1 MISADKH
8 ASVVVLMAHDALE
21 ATGEQSAP
29 ASLLL
34 IDAAL
39 TILVTRI
46 TDAAG
51 RREMAEMFGEYMLQ
65 QVDAV
70 TQAGGAA

>member
-1 MISADKH
+1 MNADKH
-8 ASVVVLMAHDALE
+8 ASVVALMANDALE
-21 ATGEQSAP
+21 ATEDKSAP
-29 ASLLL
+29 APLLL

-46 TDAAG
+46 PDHAG
-51 RREMAEMFGEYMLQ
+51 RRELGGMLGEYILQ

-70 TQAGGAA
+70 NAGGAA

>member
-1 MISADKH
+1 MNADKH
-8 ASVVVLMAHDALE
+8 ASVVVLMANDALE
-21 ATGEQSAP
+21 AAGEHSAP

-46 TDAAG
+46 PDPSG
-51 RREMAEMFGEYMLQ
+51 RRELAGMLGEYILQ

-70 TQAGGAA
+70 TQTGGGA